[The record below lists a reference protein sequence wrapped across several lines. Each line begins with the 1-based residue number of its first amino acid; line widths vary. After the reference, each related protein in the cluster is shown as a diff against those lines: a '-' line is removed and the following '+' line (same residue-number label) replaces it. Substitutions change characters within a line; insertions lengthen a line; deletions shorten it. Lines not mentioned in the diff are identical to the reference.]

1 MIPRDFFSSPFML
14 HIKDGKSIKYLVKSQ
29 NYKSSYS
36 NLERPW
42 PHSPTALSTGLF
54 KTNYRLNHIWI
65 GLGVWN
71 KLQQWSLKD
80 FFITVERNVSG
91 RSSQLI
97 FILNLTFPFF
107 LDTKWDE
114 IIYEEAFCFL
124 IFLFTRFLTCTLRET
139 KYIKIGEKSW
149 ENPVAYFQNAPSEMI
164 LLHFKITIRQTSRQT
179 AIFILCP
186 TLWIIFKIK
195 YILREIH
202 CCAAGVIH
210 QTNSSLSSFRIML
223 WTTVQWDFFF

>member
-1 MIPRDFFSSPFML
+1 MI
-14 HIKDGKSIKYLVKSQ
+14 VK
-29 NYKSSYS
+29 
-36 NLERPW
+36 
-42 PHSPTALSTGLF
+42 GLF
-54 KTNYRLNHIWI
+54 YYCRAKCKWKIQSI
-65 GLGVWN
+65 
-71 KLQQWSLKD
+71 D
-80 FFITVERNVSG
+80 FY
-91 RSSQLI
+91 SQSY
-97 FILNLTFPFF
+97 FPFF